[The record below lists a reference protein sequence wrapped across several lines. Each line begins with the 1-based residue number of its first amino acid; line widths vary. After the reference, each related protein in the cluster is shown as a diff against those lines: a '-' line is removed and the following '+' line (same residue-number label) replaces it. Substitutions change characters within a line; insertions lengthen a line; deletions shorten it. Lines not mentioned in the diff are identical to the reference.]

1 MFFYLNEV
9 KNPTM
14 FRNSNLM
21 LPCSP
26 DQSANSSRLNMCQR
40 KFNDLVCHLSSTLQ
54 STLTLNTKESSP
66 CVLFTRR
73 FISSISSVNVKGND
87 ASNKR
92 QHEGR
97 RHVKLVATIFDG
109 AVSQKLTKLSSS
121 FWMRQH
127 LLDPLCQSVS
137 HLFGNLFLMIEFNIV
152 RTLWQH

>member
-1 MFFYLNEV
+1 
-9 KNPTM
+9 
-14 FRNSNLM
+14 M

-26 DQSANSSRLNMCQR
+26 DQSATSSRLDMCQR

-54 STLTLNTKESSP
+54 SILTLNTKESSP
-66 CVLFTRR
+66 CVLFTWKS
-73 FISSISSVNVKGND
+73 ISSISSVNVKGND

-109 AVSQKLTKLSSS
+109 AVSQKFTKSFELSSS
-121 FWMRQH
+121 FWIHQH

-137 HLFGNLFLMIEFNIV
+137 QLSGDLFLMIEFNIV
-152 RTLWQH
+152 RTFWQH